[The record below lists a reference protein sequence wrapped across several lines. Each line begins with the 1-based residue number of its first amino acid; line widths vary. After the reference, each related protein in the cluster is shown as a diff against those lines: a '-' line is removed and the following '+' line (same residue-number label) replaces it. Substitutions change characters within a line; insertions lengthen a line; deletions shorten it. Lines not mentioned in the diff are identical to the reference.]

1 MATRKKTVE
10 NEVIK
15 DVKATREDIE
25 AAVIWLAEHT
35 DTVPCM
41 VGPTAS
47 GKTRLAS
54 KIAADRGAEL
64 LTILLQQDTPEEIAG
79 FQAPIGERL
88 VSLHPYWFNRAQ
100 GVLNNGGKVVLF
112 FDELGLSH
120 EATRGAMYTFF
131 RDREIRGSHL
141 TCAHNSTEACRDCL
155 IVIAGMNPAELA
167 PAMETRIAKIHVP
180 ADRDHMLSLAKTS
193 LAKRIAM
200 AAPIEGKHAHTSNE
214 APASPV
220 VYTLAQQAVVNEFD
234 RTFWGMSEAARNIIA
249 TAVVPA
255 AVIEEVLRADTLTTP
270 SIDAQIADPSL
281 IPTITAALDIP
292 AAVANIKALWEALPH
307 VDFEKEA
314 IPVMA
319 QIQLATSVD
328 EDYAQAVFD
337 MDISQEVKTWWENLN
352 PTDSAQKIADYFTKE
367 GLLNFDPDNPR
378 GILMDN
384 YLMQAPPEDNEM
396 THLMSPEALAKWKK
410 KYNVK

>member
-1 MATRKKTVE
+1 MPRKKVE
-10 NEVIK
+10 EVEAIQ
-15 DVKATREDIE
+15 DVKATRADIE
-25 AAVIWLAEHT
+25 AAVIWIAENT

-47 GKTRLAS
+47 GKTRLAK
-54 KIAADRGAEL
+54 KIADDRGAEL

-100 GVLNNGGKVVLF
+100 GILNNGGKVVLF

-141 TCAHNSTEACRDCL
+141 VCAHNSTEACRECL
-155 IVIAGMNPAELA
+155 IVVAGMNPAELA

-180 ADRDHMLSLAKTS
+180 ADRDHMLSLATSS
-193 LAKRIAM
+193 LARRIAM
-200 AAPIEGKHAHTSNE
+200 AAPIDGKHAHTSNDP
-214 APASPV
+214 PASPT
-220 VYTLAQQAVVNEFD
+220 VYTLAQQAVVNKFDGEFW
-234 RTFWGMSEAARNIIA
+234 RMSEGARNIIA
-249 TAVVPA
+249 SAVVPA
-255 AVIEEVLRADTLTTP
+255 SVIDEVLRADTLTTP
-270 SIDAQIADPSL
+270 SISAQIDDPNL
-281 IPTITAALDIP
+281 IPVISAALDVP
-292 AAVANIKALWEALPH
+292 AATANMRALWEAIVH
-307 VDFEKEA
+307 EDFDTKA
-314 IPVMA
+314 IPVLA
-319 QIQLATSVD
+319 QIQLALSVN
-328 EDYAQAVFD
+328 EELAQSVFE
-337 MDISQEVKTWWENLN
+337 MEIAQEVKDWWENL
-352 PTDSAQKIADYFTKE
+352 PSADSAQKIADYFTKE

-378 GILMDN
+378 GKLMDN

-396 THLMSPEALAKWKK
+396 THLMSPEALAEWKK